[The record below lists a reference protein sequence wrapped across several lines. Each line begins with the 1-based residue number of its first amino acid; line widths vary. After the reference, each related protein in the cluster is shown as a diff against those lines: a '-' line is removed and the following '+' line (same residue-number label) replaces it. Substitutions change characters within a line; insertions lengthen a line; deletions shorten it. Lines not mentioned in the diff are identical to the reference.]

1 LIVLETSNIK
11 LRALEPEDLDFL
23 FQTENNTSLWEVSNT
38 TIPFSRYILT
48 QYLANAHQDIFEA
61 KQLRLIIQ
69 HQQKP
74 IGMIDLFN
82 FEPQHHKAGIGIVI
96 LQEYQQKGFANEA
109 LNIFIKY
116 AFNTLQL
123 HQLYANITTD
133 NLKSIQLFTKNNFKL
148 VGIKKDWIFIDH
160 QYKDEGLYQLI
171 NPSI

>member
-1 LIVLETSNIK
+1 LIVLETLNIK

-82 FEPQHHKAGIGIVI
+82 FDPQHHKAGIGIVI

-148 VGIKKDWIFIDH
+148 VGIKKDWIFINQ